1 MIEYANET
9 VIKLLKQYDMFSKS
23 LKYTSDLKQ
32 KNDICDEMTKI
43 IQSVLEITNTIYE
56 EKFKKV
62 EKRSVYLMSEERT
75 RLLELI
81 NLINERRAYV
91 NNQVVSNKEL
101 TGIGIDVETI
111 LGEEKIEDYKQQ
123 VKIIE
128 RYKNNIKLEGILKEE
143 IKNLDNNIKR
153 ANDKIKNNEN
163 LNNQLEER
171 LVHILENA
179 FKKLSLYELKERTKE
194 IDLAYTELGYSL
206 EKAKENAK
214 IARKDCSEEIIVEC
228 DNMLAS
234 ITLDYERY
242 KEKKLILN
250 LIDIYKRPVS
260 NYQEILNKREE
271 INNILI
277 NITSSDLYAMVGT
290 ELNKEYA
297 TIKLEQQDIAT
308 LKSLVEERDIKSS
321 NLDDIIE
328 ENNSKEL
335 KGLLANLLENEKRY
349 QEKLLLEKQK
359 QERERLEQE
368 RLEEEKKQK
377 EIAKR
382 QQALE
387 EERKKEIERR
397 TKELLVEKK
406 NPILNSTRESANEEH
421 SKEVLSS
428 TKKSSASVVNS
439 HEIKR
444 KPIQNSTT
452 RAATTRQTSI
462 YSMPHREENNNSRLE
477 SDFRQ
482 NRSEKLKTI
491 SEKKVQP
498 QQKKDDFF
506 STSSQKKSVIDNGIP
521 VIRNKNLDNQVITS
535 RQVKEDKKVFPD
547 ISLEKKENIFPS
559 FPEINK
565 SNSFFD
571 EDEFKD
577 LSNYMEDNK
586 KNSWF

>member
-308 LKSLVEERDIKSS
+308 LKSLVEEKDIKSS